1 MKTFWKLPKK
11 NQHKIYEDPFD
22 ICVMLPCCCSL
33 WMQKFSPLFGIQMKK
48 LIPNNIFTYHVKNV
62 VKSCTE
68 SVYLRVFIVHYFL
81 AWWRKKLFF
90 FLLSLARS
98 LPVYCKYAHRSETL
112 SASHHVRGFSWQTRK
127 RKSNIIIVSAHMLNE
142 TSSSPFTIRSEKK
155 EEILYL
161 FDVILLVLL
170 LLLLL
175 LFEKW
180 CCCC

>member
-1 MKTFWKLPKK
+1 
-11 NQHKIYEDPFD
+11 
-22 ICVMLPCCCSL
+22 
-33 WMQKFSPLFGIQMKK
+33 MKK

-81 AWWRKKLFF
+81 AWWRIKLFF
-90 FLLSLARS
+90 SFSLPLSLFLSHSLSLA
-98 LPVYCKYAHRSETL
+98 VYCKYAHRSETL

-155 EEILYL
+155 ERNSL
-161 FDVILLVLL
+161 FIWCYFVGAVVVVIIVVWKVVLL
-170 LLLLL
+170 LLNQWQR
-175 LFEKW
+175 FIYDS
-180 CCCC
+180 